1 MHPDARRTEIQASY
15 AVPATHVQNLS
26 THLEVA
32 VAHLT
37 PAFADQPQPVAAVQH
52 ARKHLTLKTLKEVT
66 VQCSAVHIMS
76 AQRVQHSDDIQ
87 HSTGLWGQS
96 KVQHRPGISTDSS
109 VRGRQKPKP
118 LFPQLLSICLYSK
131 HPAVLVSLLLLCCCC
146 DCAFNCC
153 CSCCLPTTVCRQ
165 WTDNT
170 SPLPPRPDH
179 LHEHGSRQYCPPT
192 ARPAA
197 AAVWCR
203 RKHRATRSSR
213 HRRRPAAAVSLA
225 RCHPDPRAALS
236 GPLRAPLRKTVKL
249 PLPRAVGAR
258 AGL

>member
-109 VRGRQKPKP
+109 VRGRQKRSHYSLNCYQSVYTANTLLCWSPCCCCAAAVIA
-118 LFPQLLSICLYSK
+118 LSIAAAL
-131 HPAVLVSLLLLCCCC
+131 AVYQQPCADNGQTTPPPSPRALITCMSMAAGSTVPPLLALLLLLFGA
-146 DCAFNCC
+146 DV
-153 CSCCLPTTVCRQ
+153 STELPAV
-165 WTDNT
+165 
-170 SPLPPRPDH
+170 
-179 LHEHGSRQYCPPT
+179 
-192 ARPAA
+192 AA
-197 AAVWCR
+197 IDAG
-203 RKHRATRSSR
+203 
-213 HRRRPAAAVSLA
+213 L
-225 RCHPDPRAALS
+225 
-236 GPLRAPLRKTVKL
+236 L
-249 PLPRAVGAR
+249 PLLALLGVIPIRALR
-258 AGL
+258 